1 MMYRTPLNI
10 DESGN
15 VTKWGEVE
23 ILLEI
28 SKLEV
33 EDVEWF
39 IDLHV
44 NQNQH
49 DVILLGQEDAPDGQK
64 YLVLSREIHE
74 IS

>member
-1 MMYRTPLNI
+1 MMYQTPLQI
-10 DESGN
+10 DENGN

-23 ILLEI
+23 ILLEVKA
-28 SKLEV
+28 SYV
-33 EDVEWF
+33 TDVDSF
-39 IDLHV
+39 FDLHV
-44 NQNQH
+44 NQNQN

>member
-1 MMYRTPLNI
+1 MMYQTPIQI

-15 VTKWGEVE
+15 VTQWGEVE

-28 SKLEV
+28 YKKDLEDI
-33 EDVEWF
+33 EGF

-49 DVILLGQEDAPDGQK
+49 DVILLGQDDAPDEQK